1 MDDRDRRRRV
11 AQGERRVEAEDTF
24 PLPRIDDGTP
34 PPKADPEPP
43 AAPAR
48 TSILWARGAVAG
60 VVFGALGVAFLVG
73 FVAHVLWI
81 LVVDGWRWA

>member
-1 MDDRDRRRRV
+1 VTEPRRR
-11 AQGERRVEAEDTF
+11 QGKQRLEADTF

-34 PPKADPEPP
+34 PPTPDPDPA

-48 TSILWARGAVAG
+48 TSILWAMGVVAG

-73 FVAHVLWI
+73 FVAHVLWV
-81 LVVDGWRWA
+81 LVVDGWRWV